1 MQKKHASTLSLLII
15 ILTAIWGFYDLSP
28 SVFKTPQKST
38 DFSINNALSH
48 LKEISKEPH
57 HTGTEAHKTVQ
68 DYIVSELQKLG
79 LDPTI
84 QTQTIVNKKWFAGTT
99 VENIIVKINGSEDG
113 KSLLLLSHYDSSPHS
128 ALGASDAGSGVV
140 TILEGLRAFLAKKK
154 EPKNDIIILIS
165 DAEELGL
172 LGAKAFVEYH
182 PWAKDVGLVL
192 NFEARGSG
200 GPSFMLLETNGKNS
214 KMISEFL
221 KADPTHPAANSLL
234 YSIYKKLP
242 NDTDL
247 TVFREIGDINGFNFA
262 FIDDHFDYHTVQDSY
277 ERLDRTTLAH
287 QADYLMNSLNYFS
300 DSDIENLQSDIDLIY
315 VNFPFIR
322 ILTYPYSWVMPLYII
337 AGIILLL
344 LLLFGIVLNKIQPKK
359 LLAGFIPST
368 LSIVLC
374 GGVSYLLWK
383 LILIIHPSYNDMLQG
398 FTYNGYWYIAAFVS
412 LNSWICFFIYKKF
425 TQKNT
430 ITNLL
435 IAPITLWMIIN
446 FFIQGDF
453 KGAGF
458 FIIPVFIA
466 EIILAVSIFLKPID
480 KNYSIFFGLVSIPTI
495 YIFAPLI
502 KLFPVGLG
510 LKAIFISGIL
520 LALVFG
526 LLLPVLNSSNTR
538 NTFTKLAGVL
548 TVIFFS
554 IATMYSGFDIDN
566 RKPNS
571 LVYVQNILDS
581 TSYWGT
587 YNTVLDAYVSQKIGE
602 DNPSIKIKNAETKSK
617 YNSKFTYAVK
627 AENIPIKTSE
637 ITKGLDTIIDN
648 KRILKF
654 TIKPTRKINKYELS
668 LRDSL
673 YFNHLFVNDI
683 PVREGKYFSI
693 NKGTF
698 LVYHMANADEK
709 LQIEISIPKKEKPII
724 FLNEISYD
732 LLDNPILKVSPRSKN
747 MMPMPFVTNDAI
759 ITIQKILF

>member
-15 ILTAIWGFYDLSP
+15 ILTTIWGFYDLSP

-140 TILEGLRAFLAKKK
+140 TILEGLRAFLAKKE

-383 LILIIHPSYNDMLQG
+383 LILLIHPSYNDMLQG

-466 EIILAVSIFLKPID
+466 EIILVVSIFLKPID

-526 LLLPVLNSSNTR
+526 LLLPVLNSSNAR

-548 TVIFFS
+548 TIIFFS

-571 LVYVQNILDS
+571 LVCVQNMLDS

-587 YNTVLDAYVSQKIGE
+587 YNTVLDAYISQKIGE

-637 ITKGLDTIIDN
+637 ITKDLDTIIDN

-683 PVREGKYFSI
+683 PVNEGKYFSI

-732 LLDNPILKVSPRSKN
+732 LLDNPLLKVSPRSKN

>member
-15 ILTAIWGFYDLSP
+15 ILTTIWGFYDLSP

-425 TQKNT
+425 THKNT

-526 LLLPVLNSSNTR
+526 LLLPVLNSSNAR

-554 IATMYSGFDIDN
+554 IATIYSGFDIDN

-571 LVYVQNILDS
+571 LVYVQNTLDS

-637 ITKGLDTIIDN
+637 ITKDLDTIIDN

>member
-1 MQKKHASTLSLLII
+1 MQKRASTLSLLII
-15 ILTAIWGFYDLSP
+15 FLAAIWGFYDLSP
-28 SVFKTPQKST
+28 STVKSPQTST

-128 ALGASDAGSGVV
+128 ALGAGDAGSGVV

-221 KADPTHPAANSLL
+221 KTNTKHPTSNSLL

-344 LLLFGIVLNKIQPKK
+344 LLLFGILLNKIQLKK

-383 LILIIHPSYNDMLQG
+383 LILLIHPSYNDMLQG
-398 FTYNGYWYIAAFVS
+398 FTYNGYWYITAFVS

-526 LLLPVLNSSNTR
+526 LLLPVLNSSNAR

-554 IATMYSGFDIDN
+554 IATMYSGFNIDN

-571 LVYVQNILDS
+571 LVYVQNMLDS

-627 AENIPIKTSE
+627 AENIPIKTSK
-637 ITKGLDTIIDN
+637 ITKNLDTIIDN

-683 PVREGKYFSI
+683 PVNEGKYFSI
-693 NKGTF
+693 NKGPF

-709 LQIEISIPKKEKPII
+709 LQIEISIPKEEKPII

-732 LLDNPILKVSPRSKN
+732 LLDNPLLKVNPRAEN

>member
-383 LILIIHPSYNDMLQG
+383 LILLIHPSYNDMLQG

-526 LLLPVLNSSNTR
+526 LLLPVLNSSNAR

-571 LVYVQNILDS
+571 LVYVQNTLDS

-637 ITKGLDTIIDN
+637 ITKDLDTIIDN

-724 FLNEISYD
+724 LLNEISYD
-732 LLDNPILKVSPRSKN
+732 LLDNPLLKVNPRAKN

>member
-1 MQKKHASTLSLLII
+1 MQKRASILSLLII
-15 ILTAIWGFYDLSP
+15 ILAAIWGFYDLSP
-28 SVFKTPQKST
+28 SGVKTPQTST

-68 DYIVSELQKLG
+68 NYIVSELQKLG

-84 QTQTIVNKKWFAGTT
+84 QTQTIMNKKWFAGTT

-140 TILEGLRAFLAKKK
+140 TILEGLRAFLAKKR

-221 KADPTHPAANSLL
+221 KANPTHPTSNSFL

-315 VNFPFIR
+315 VNFPFMKL
-322 ILTYPYSWVMPLYII
+322 LTYPFSWVMPLFII
-337 AGIILLL
+337 AGVLLIILI
-344 LLLFGIVLNKIQPKK
+344 LFGIVLNKIQ
-359 LLAGFIPST
+359 LNEILIGFIPSI
-368 LSIVLC
+368 LSLILC
-374 GGVSYLLWK
+374 GGISYLLWK
-383 LILIIHPSYNDMLQG
+383 LILIIHPSYNDMLHG

-412 LNSWICFFIYKKF
+412 LNSWLLFFIYKKF
-425 TQKNT
+425 TP
-430 ITNLL
+430 TNKISNLF
-435 IAPITLWMIIN
+435 IAPIILWMILN
-446 FFIQGDF
+446 FLIQEDF

-466 EIILAVSIFLKPID
+466 EIILAISLFIKPID
-480 KNYSIFFGLVSIPTI
+480 KNYSILFGLLSIPTI

-510 LKAIFISGIL
+510 LKALFISGVL
-520 LALVFG
+520 MALVFG
-526 LLLPVLNSSNTR
+526 LLLPVLNTSKAERYFS
-538 NTFTKLAGVL
+538 KLGGVL
-548 TVIFFS
+548 TVFFFC
-554 IATMYSGFDIDN
+554 IATVTSGFDIDN

-571 LVYVQNILDS
+571 LVYVQNTIDS
-581 TSYWGT
+581 TSFWGT
-587 YNTVLDAYVSQKIGE
+587 YNTVLDVYVSQKIRKKDSPINTE
-602 DNPSIKIKNAETKSK
+602 KAETKSK
-617 YNSKFTYAVK
+617 YNTRFTSAVK
-627 AENIPIKTSE
+627 ADYLSIKISD
-637 ITKGLDTIIDN
+637 IIKSLDTIIND
-648 KRILKF
+648 KRILKL
-654 TIKPTRKINKYELS
+654 TIRPTRKINKYELS
-668 LRDSL
+668 IKDSL
-673 YFNHLFVNDI
+673 TFNHLLVNNI
-683 PVREGKYFSI
+683 PVNEGSSFSI
-693 NKGTF
+693 KKGLF
-698 LVYHMANADEK
+698 LVYHMGNADK
-709 LQIEISIPKKEKPII
+709 DLQLEMTISKNDNPVIV
-724 FLNEISYD
+724 LNEISYD
-732 LLDNPILKVSPRSKN
+732 LVNNPMIILNPRDDN

-759 ITIQKILF
+759 ITIQEIIF

>member
-1 MQKKHASTLSLLII
+1 
-15 ILTAIWGFYDLSP
+15 
-28 SVFKTPQKST
+28 
-38 DFSINNALSH
+38 
-48 LKEISKEPH
+48 
-57 HTGTEAHKTVQ
+57 
-68 DYIVSELQKLG
+68 
-79 LDPTI
+79 
-84 QTQTIVNKKWFAGTT
+84 
-99 VENIIVKINGSEDG
+99 
-113 KSLLLLSHYDSSPHS
+113 
-128 ALGASDAGSGVV
+128 
-140 TILEGLRAFLAKKK
+140 
-154 EPKNDIIILIS
+154 
-165 DAEELGL
+165 
-172 LGAKAFVEYH
+172 
-182 PWAKDVGLVL
+182 
-192 NFEARGSG
+192 
-200 GPSFMLLETNGKNS
+200 
-214 KMISEFL
+214 
-221 KADPTHPAANSLL
+221 
-234 YSIYKKLP
+234 
-242 NDTDL
+242 
-247 TVFREIGDINGFNFA
+247 
-262 FIDDHFDYHTVQDSY
+262 
-277 ERLDRTTLAH
+277 
-287 QADYLMNSLNYFS
+287 
-300 DSDIENLQSDIDLIY
+300 
-315 VNFPFIR
+315 
-322 ILTYPYSWVMPLYII
+322 MPLYII

-383 LILIIHPSYNDMLQG
+383 LILLIHPSYNDMLQG

-466 EIILAVSIFLKPID
+466 EIILVVSIFLKPID

-510 LKAIFISGIL
+510 LKAIFISGVL
-520 LALVFG
+520 LALIFG
-526 LLLPVLNSSNTR
+526 LLLPVLNSSNAR

-548 TVIFFS
+548 TIIFFS

-571 LVYVQNILDS
+571 LVYVQNTLDS

-637 ITKGLDTIIDN
+637 ITKDLDTIIDN

-683 PVREGKYFSI
+683 PVNEGKYFSI

-732 LLDNPILKVSPRSKN
+732 LLDNPLLKVSPRSKN

>member
-383 LILIIHPSYNDMLQG
+383 LILLIHPSYNDMLQG

-526 LLLPVLNSSNTR
+526 LLLPVLNSSNAR

-548 TVIFFS
+548 TIIFFS

-571 LVYVQNILDS
+571 LVYVQNTLDS

-602 DNPSIKIKNAETKSK
+602 DNPSIKIKNAETKNK

-637 ITKGLDTIIDN
+637 ITKDLDTIIDN

-683 PVREGKYFSI
+683 PVNEGKYFSI

-732 LLDNPILKVSPRSKN
+732 LLDNPLLKVSPRSKN

>member
-15 ILTAIWGFYDLSP
+15 ILTTIWGFYDLSP

-221 KADPTHPAANSLL
+221 KADPTHPTSNSLL

-383 LILIIHPSYNDMLQG
+383 LILLIHPSYNDMLQG

-466 EIILAVSIFLKPID
+466 EIILVVSIFLKPID

-510 LKAIFISGIL
+510 LKAIFISGVL
-520 LALVFG
+520 LALIFG
-526 LLLPVLNSSNTR
+526 LLLPVLNSSNAR

-548 TVIFFS
+548 TIIFFS

-571 LVYVQNILDS
+571 LVYVQNTLDS

-637 ITKGLDTIIDN
+637 ITKDLDTIIDN

-683 PVREGKYFSI
+683 PVNEGKYFSI

-732 LLDNPILKVSPRSKN
+732 LLDNPLLKVSPRSKN

>member
-510 LKAIFISGIL
+510 LKAIFISGVL

-526 LLLPVLNSSNTR
+526 LLLPVLNSSNAR

-548 TVIFFS
+548 TIIFFS

-571 LVYVQNILDS
+571 LVYVQNTLDS

-602 DNPSIKIKNAETKSK
+602 DNPSIKIKNAETKNK

-637 ITKGLDTIIDN
+637 ITKDLDTIIDN

-683 PVREGKYFSI
+683 PVNEGKYFSI

-732 LLDNPILKVSPRSKN
+732 LLDNPLLKVSPRSKN

>member
-526 LLLPVLNSSNTR
+526 LLLPVLNSSNAR

-548 TVIFFS
+548 TIIFFS

-571 LVYVQNILDS
+571 LVYVQNTLDS

-637 ITKGLDTIIDN
+637 ITKDLDTIIDN

>member
-526 LLLPVLNSSNTR
+526 LLLPVLNSSNAR

-571 LVYVQNILDS
+571 LVYVQNMLDS

-637 ITKGLDTIIDN
+637 ITKDLDTIIDN

>member
-344 LLLFGIVLNKIQPKK
+344 LLLFGIVLNKIQLKK

-383 LILIIHPSYNDMLQG
+383 LILLIHPSYNDMLQG

-466 EIILAVSIFLKPID
+466 EIILVVSIFLKPID

-526 LLLPVLNSSNTR
+526 LLLPVLNSSNAR

-548 TVIFFS
+548 TIIFFS

-571 LVYVQNILDS
+571 LVYVQNTLDS

-637 ITKGLDTIIDN
+637 ITKDLDTIIDN

-683 PVREGKYFSI
+683 PVNEGKYFSI

-732 LLDNPILKVSPRSKN
+732 LLDNPLLKVSPRSKN

>member
-1 MQKKHASTLSLLII
+1 MQIKHASTLSLLII
-15 ILTAIWGFYDLSP
+15 ILTTIWGFYDLSP

-182 PWAKDVGLVL
+182 PWAKDIGLVL

-221 KADPTHPAANSLL
+221 KADPTHPTSNSLL

-315 VNFPFIR
+315 VNFPFIK

-344 LLLFGIVLNKIQPKK
+344 LLLFGIVLNKIQLKK

-383 LILIIHPSYNDMLQG
+383 LILLIHPSYNDMLQG

-571 LVYVQNILDS
+571 LVYVQNMLDS

-602 DNPSIKIKNAETKSK
+602 DNPSIKIKNAETKNK

-637 ITKGLDTIIDN
+637 ITKDLDTIIDN

-654 TIKPTRKINKYELS
+654 TIKSTRRINKYELS

-683 PVREGKYFSI
+683 PVNEGKYFSI

-732 LLDNPILKVSPRSKN
+732 LLDNPLLKVNPRAKN

>member
-526 LLLPVLNSSNTR
+526 LLLPVLNSSNAR

-571 LVYVQNILDS
+571 LVYVQNTLDS

-637 ITKGLDTIIDN
+637 ITKDLDTIIDN

>member
-1 MQKKHASTLSLLII
+1 MQIKHASTLSLLII
-15 ILTAIWGFYDLSP
+15 ILTTIWGFYDLSP

-182 PWAKDVGLVL
+182 PWAKDIGLVL

-221 KADPTHPAANSLL
+221 KADPTHPTSNSLL

-315 VNFPFIR
+315 VNFPFIK

-344 LLLFGIVLNKIQPKK
+344 LLLFGIVLNKIQLKK

-383 LILIIHPSYNDMLQG
+383 LILLIHPSYNDMLQG

-510 LKAIFISGIL
+510 LKAIFISGLL

-571 LVYVQNILDS
+571 LVYVQNMLDS

-602 DNPSIKIKNAETKSK
+602 DNPSIKIKNAETKNK

-637 ITKGLDTIIDN
+637 ITKDLDTIIDN

-683 PVREGKYFSI
+683 PVNEGKYFSI

-732 LLDNPILKVSPRSKN
+732 LLDNPLLKVNPRAKN

>member
-28 SVFKTPQKST
+28 SVIKTPQKST

-315 VNFPFIR
+315 VNFPFIK

-344 LLLFGIVLNKIQPKK
+344 LLLFGIVLNKIQLKK

-383 LILIIHPSYNDMLQG
+383 LILLIHPSYNDILQG

-526 LLLPVLNSSNTR
+526 LLFPVLNSSNTR

-571 LVYVQNILDS
+571 LVYVQNMLDS

-602 DNPSIKIKNAETKSK
+602 DNPSIKIKNAETKNK

-637 ITKGLDTIIDN
+637 ITKDLDTIIDN

-683 PVREGKYFSI
+683 PVNEGKYFSI

>member
-383 LILIIHPSYNDMLQG
+383 LILLIHPSYNDMLQG

-466 EIILAVSIFLKPID
+466 EIILVVSIFLKPID

-510 LKAIFISGIL
+510 LKAIFISGVL
-520 LALVFG
+520 LALIFG
-526 LLLPVLNSSNTR
+526 LLLPVLNSSNAR

-548 TVIFFS
+548 TIIFFS

-571 LVYVQNILDS
+571 LVYVQNTLDS

-637 ITKGLDTIIDN
+637 ITKDLDTIIDN

-683 PVREGKYFSI
+683 PVNEGKYFSI

-732 LLDNPILKVSPRSKN
+732 LLDNPLLKVSPRSKN

>member
-1 MQKKHASTLSLLII
+1 
-15 ILTAIWGFYDLSP
+15 
-28 SVFKTPQKST
+28 
-38 DFSINNALSH
+38 
-48 LKEISKEPH
+48 
-57 HTGTEAHKTVQ
+57 
-68 DYIVSELQKLG
+68 
-79 LDPTI
+79 
-84 QTQTIVNKKWFAGTT
+84 
-99 VENIIVKINGSEDG
+99 
-113 KSLLLLSHYDSSPHS
+113 
-128 ALGASDAGSGVV
+128 
-140 TILEGLRAFLAKKK
+140 
-154 EPKNDIIILIS
+154 
-165 DAEELGL
+165 
-172 LGAKAFVEYH
+172 
-182 PWAKDVGLVL
+182 
-192 NFEARGSG
+192 
-200 GPSFMLLETNGKNS
+200 
-214 KMISEFL
+214 
-221 KADPTHPAANSLL
+221 
-234 YSIYKKLP
+234 
-242 NDTDL
+242 
-247 TVFREIGDINGFNFA
+247 
-262 FIDDHFDYHTVQDSY
+262 
-277 ERLDRTTLAH
+277 
-287 QADYLMNSLNYFS
+287 
-300 DSDIENLQSDIDLIY
+300 
-315 VNFPFIR
+315 
-322 ILTYPYSWVMPLYII
+322 
-337 AGIILLL
+337 
-344 LLLFGIVLNKIQPKK
+344 
-359 LLAGFIPST
+359 
-368 LSIVLC
+368 
-374 GGVSYLLWK
+374 
-383 LILIIHPSYNDMLQG
+383 
-398 FTYNGYWYIAAFVS
+398 
-412 LNSWICFFIYKKF
+412 
-425 TQKNT
+425 
-430 ITNLL
+430 
-435 IAPITLWMIIN
+435 MIIN

-466 EIILAVSIFLKPID
+466 EIILVVSIFLKPID

-510 LKAIFISGIL
+510 LKAIFISGVL
-520 LALVFG
+520 LALIFG
-526 LLLPVLNSSNTR
+526 LLLPVLNSSNAR

-548 TVIFFS
+548 TIIFFS

-571 LVYVQNILDS
+571 LVYVQNTLDS

-637 ITKGLDTIIDN
+637 ITKDLDTIIDN

-683 PVREGKYFSI
+683 PVNEGKYFSI

-732 LLDNPILKVSPRSKN
+732 LLDNPLLKVSPRSKN

>member
-15 ILTAIWGFYDLSP
+15 ILTTIWGFYDLSP

-526 LLLPVLNSSNTR
+526 LLFPVLNSSNTR

-571 LVYVQNILDS
+571 LVYVQNMLDS

-637 ITKGLDTIIDN
+637 ITKDLDTIIDN

>member
-1 MQKKHASTLSLLII
+1 M
-15 ILTAIWGFYDLSP
+15 
-28 SVFKTPQKST
+28 
-38 DFSINNALSH
+38 
-48 LKEISKEPH
+48 
-57 HTGTEAHKTVQ
+57 
-68 DYIVSELQKLG
+68 
-79 LDPTI
+79 
-84 QTQTIVNKKWFAGTT
+84 
-99 VENIIVKINGSEDG
+99 
-113 KSLLLLSHYDSSPHS
+113 
-128 ALGASDAGSGVV
+128 
-140 TILEGLRAFLAKKK
+140 
-154 EPKNDIIILIS
+154 
-165 DAEELGL
+165 GL

-526 LLLPVLNSSNTR
+526 LLLPVLNSSNAR

-571 LVYVQNILDS
+571 LVYVQNTLDS

-637 ITKGLDTIIDN
+637 ITKDLDTIIDN